1 MKGLV
6 CRVESK
12 DYYVLDEKTGESIRC
27 SIRGKIKKEFTL
39 KKDKLISLNI
49 AAVGDSVEYEKNPDG
64 SGVIISIGERI
75 NYLSRKSPRIKGASF
90 RGERLEQI
98 VAANID
104 NFFIISSTCKPDF
117 NNKVID
123 RFLVIGESAHV
134 NSIIIINKSDLNQNK
149 FDSAWLSL
157 YRGIGYECF
166 LTSSV
171 NGEGIEKIRQLMQGK
186 KNLFWGQSGVGKSS
200 ILNKLY
206 QHLKLNVKDVSSYS
220 NKGTH
225 TTVTSVLLKVEPDT
239 YVIDTPGVREID
251 PFGIRKEDLG
261 HYFKEFA
268 DFIKNCRF
276 NTCTH
281 NHEPGCAVI
290 DAVENNKISTER
302 FDSYL
307 RILNTIEED
316 IIFK

>member
-1 MKGLV
+1 M
-6 CRVESK
+6 
-12 DYYVLDEKTGESIRC
+12 LDEKTGESIRC

-49 AAVGDSVEYEKNPDG
+49 AAVGDLVEFEKNPDG
-64 SGVIISIGERI
+64 SGVIISAGERI

-134 NSIIIINKSDLNQNK
+134 NSIIIINKSDLNQNE
-149 FDSAWLSL
+149 FDSSWLSL

-166 LTSSV
+166 LTSAID
-171 NGEGIEKIRQLMQGK
+171 GEGTEKIRQLMQGK

-239 YVIDTPGVREID
+239 FVIDTPGVREID

-261 HYFKEFA
+261 HYFKEFV

-290 DAVENNKISTER
+290 AAVENNKISTER

>member
-1 MKGLV
+1 
-6 CRVESK
+6 
-12 DYYVLDEKTGESIRC
+12 VLDEKTGESIRC

-49 AAVGDSVEYEKNPDG
+49 AAVGDLVEFEKNPDG
-64 SGVIISIGERI
+64 SGVIISAGERI

-134 NSIIIINKSDLNQNK
+134 NSIIIINKSDLNQNE
-149 FDSAWLSL
+149 FDSSWLSL

-166 LTSSV
+166 LTSAID
-171 NGEGIEKIRQLMQGK
+171 GEGTEKIRQLMQGK

-239 YVIDTPGVREID
+239 FVIDTPGVREID

-261 HYFKEFA
+261 HYFKEFV

-290 DAVENNKISTER
+290 AAVEK
-302 FDSYL
+302 
-307 RILNTIEED
+307 
-316 IIFK
+316 